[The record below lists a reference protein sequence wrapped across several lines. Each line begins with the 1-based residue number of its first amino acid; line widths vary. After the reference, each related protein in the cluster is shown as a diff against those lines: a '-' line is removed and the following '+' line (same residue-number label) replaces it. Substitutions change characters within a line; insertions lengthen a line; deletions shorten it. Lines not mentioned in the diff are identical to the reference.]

1 MTIQVGSTMSLDQPA
16 PDAPALARLVAEA
29 EVVGPPPDDD
39 IPLYAPRR
47 KIYPQSV
54 HGLFRKIKWAVLV
67 VTLGIY
73 YLTPFIRW
81 DRGPNAP
88 SQAVLIDF
96 PNRRFYFFPIEIW
109 PQEIYYLTGLLI
121 LAAMVLFLMNA
132 VAGRVWCG
140 YLCPQTVWTDL
151 FFAIE
156 RLVEGDRR
164 EHMQR
169 DSHKWTVGTYARKG
183 IKHFLWLMVAWW
195 TGGAWV
201 LYFADA
207 PTLVKQLA
215 TGEAPFIAYAW
226 IGILTF
232 TTYTLAGHMRE
243 QVCLYMCPWPRIQAA
258 LTDEYA
264 LNVTYRYDRGEPRC
278 SAKKAEQLR
287 AHNEPAGDCVDCLQC
302 VHVCPT
308 GVDIRGGANLGCIQC
323 GLCIDACDRVMEKL
337 DRPTGLIAYDTD
349 MNIKRRMEG
358 GTAVVNWLR
367 LRTVLYAAVIAV
379 VGGVMLY
386 VLATRD
392 SEGISVIHDRN
403 PMYVRLSDGALRNA
417 YTIRIVNKQL
427 KYRDFIISIDGLPST
442 LVDFVGLPPRSDG
455 RQLVSVGPDQTKE
468 VRVTVTDYS
477 TTPPTPSTTILFRL
491 IDVDSGD
498 VAEMRDH
505 FFGP

>member
-1 MTIQVGSTMSLDQPA
+1 MTAQVRTMSLDQPV
-16 PDAPALARLVAEA
+16 PGAPALARLVAEA
-29 EVVGPPPDDD
+29 EVGERPPDDD

-54 HGLFRKIKWAVLV
+54 HGRFRNIKWAVLV
-67 VTLGIY
+67 VTLAVY
-73 YLTPFIRW
+73 YLLPFVRW

-96 PNRRFYFFPIEIW
+96 PNRRFYFFFIEIW

-121 LAAMVLFLMNA
+121 LAAIVLFLMNA
-132 VAGRVWCG
+132 VAGRIWCG

-151 FFAIE
+151 FLTIE
-156 RLVEGDRR
+156 RMVEGDRR

-169 DSHKWTVGTYARKG
+169 DVRKWMVEAYARKG
-183 IKHFLWLMVAWW
+183 LKHFLWLMVAWW

-207 PTLVKQLA
+207 PTLVKELA
-215 TGEAPFIAYAW
+215 TGEAPLIAYAW
-226 IGILTF
+226 IGILTI
-232 TTYTLAGHMRE
+232 TTYSLAGHMRE

-278 SAKKAEQLR
+278 SVKKGDQLR
-287 AHNEPAGDCVDCLQC
+287 AQGQPVGDCIDCLQC

-308 GVDIRGGANLGCIQC
+308 GVDIRGGADLGCIQC
-323 GLCIDACDRVMEKL
+323 GLCIDACDVIMSKL
-337 DRPTGLIAYDTD
+337 GRPTGLIAYDTD
-349 MNIKRRMEG
+349 LNIKQRIEGKQAFYKLVRM
-358 GTAVVNWLR
+358 
-367 LRTVLYAAVIAV
+367 RTVLYAAVITV
-379 VGGVMLY
+379 VGGIMLY
-386 VLATRD
+386 TLATRD

-403 PMYVRLSDGALRNA
+403 PMYVRLSDGALRNG

-427 KYRDFIISIDGLPST
+427 KYRDFIVGVDGLPST
-442 LVDFVGLPPRSDG
+442 LVDFVGLPPRADG
-455 RQLVSVGPDQTKE
+455 RQLISVGPDQTKE
-468 VRVTVTDYS
+468 VRVVVTDYS
-477 TTPPTPSTTILFRL
+477 ATPPASSTSILFKL
-491 IDVDSGD
+491 IDIDSGES
-498 VAEMRDH
+498 AEMRDH

>member
-1 MTIQVGSTMSLDQPA
+1 MSIASTMSLDQA
-16 PDAPALARLVAEA
+16 AHDASPLARLVAEA
-29 EVVGPPPDDD
+29 EVGGPPPDDD

-132 VAGRVWCG
+132 VAGRIWCG

-156 RLVEGDRR
+156 RFVEGDRR
-164 EHMQR
+164 EHMHR
-169 DSHKWTVGTYARKG
+169 DARKWTAEVWARKG
-183 IKHFLWLMVAWW
+183 VKHFLWLMVAWW

-207 PTLVKQLA
+207 PTLVKALA
-215 TGEAPFIAYAW
+215 TGQAPLLAYIW
-226 IGILTF
+226 IGILTAS
-232 TTYTLAGHMRE
+232 TYTLAGHMRE

-278 SAKKAEQLR
+278 SVKKAEQLR
-287 AHNEPAGDCVDCLQC
+287 EHGEPAGDCVDCLQC

-349 MNIKRRMEG
+349 MNIKRR
-358 GTAVVNWLR
+358 TAGETAIVKWLR
-367 LRTVLYAAVIAV
+367 MRTVLYAAVIAV

-403 PMYVRLSDGALRNA
+403 PMYVQLSNGALRNA

-427 KYRDFIISIDGLPST
+427 KYREFIISVDGLPST
-442 LVDFVGLPPRSDG
+442 LVDFIGLPPRNDG

-477 TTPPTPSTTILFRL
+477 ASPPAPSTSILFKL
-491 IDVDSGD
+491 IDIDTGEI
-498 VAEMRDH
+498 AEMRDH